1 MYYGNPSQSRLS
13 KNTATDNFIR
23 QRKVHCDGR
32 MVGIPGKLISQLTR
46 DDHVVVPAA
55 IQRIVVLGRDL
66 EVVIEQNSVLITG
79 IVCSIFRGA

>member
-1 MYYGNPSQSRLS
+1 
-13 KNTATDNFIR
+13 
-23 QRKVHCDGR
+23 